1 MKIDDVLGADEGIS
15 RDDLSAAIIQR
26 MMATGAAAKLL
37 RTHGLDA
44 VIAAVDDIADFHA
57 GAEELGT
64 SDLSIMVNQVMKN
77 LGSSVAEDSKDD
89 PNHPDTEVANSNPA
103 QSPQGGNPAQVGNA
117 PQAGKMAPTT
127 GTPAGQS
134 NTAAGAAYNAQ
145 QNIAG
150 NSTGATA
157 AAQQAAAGA
166 KETVPVLPSDR
177 TAAQQAK
184 LVKAKVQTGALPLA
198 SMSENRV
205 SNQPAIGDIMILELA
220 DGRAIHAPIA
230 ELRGNSLILALDETA
245 HQWLDE
251 APDHEHLKIQSSS
264 KVSPV
269 AMAWNSLVDELEADT
284 PEGWA
289 ALFRNRALDR
299 ESPRKWGRIWR
310 QQHVHLGDELG
321 LDDQRAWEDAVAS
334 KLDEMGDSLGEQEDI
349 VRKRLDP
356 KDRAM
361 LAVWMKSHSGV
372 EGKPVKQFAQNMAA
386 KAGHPTDDYWHKI
399 KGLVSEDPAPAVL
412 GLNEAHMMRKWD
424 LDLVEDMGD
433 GYWIAEQDES
443 DDDVRKL
450 SYEVYHLEDPIGLDD
465 QMAKVWRSVG
475 WIRISPY
482 FVKRNELIA
491 GAKAVIAK
499 DQERLQ
505 HQAEMNRPDHE
516 LDEGAK
522 NWLKIL
528 ALVGLTGYG
537 ASAALDHLSARNT
550 PLGQALSAEAA
561 KGNTEAAFY
570 LKNLGSYI
578 DASDYGT
585 LKMLNFQYLEE
596 PAAMHKVNEA
606 IQGFSTKDP
615 RYDYM
620 THGRWFIMV
629 SKEPVVMPALT
640 GPNPKYVAKA
650 ILKDDPRKQHIGVAM
665 TQNGAIED
673 VSSKAIDANRA
684 SLNPDDYENYVIDFN
699 VDFTRE
705 YMDPKTGHFFK
716 FEKGTDGQP
725 RLISAG
731 PEWYQKFGTEMD
743 QLGFRRA
750 SDKSSRNIDIPNTP
764 TYSFPI
770 GKPMVKQ
777 LGLIPNMRYS
787 LEFENEDADGN
798 DIFTISQHSRYTGK
812 GTRMMMRTPGFIL
825 AASPKNKTDTP
836 PSQYVSDTPGLA
848 STGLGE
854 AQSMLGAL
862 KNALAAPMSGSKLD
876 RTIKAHNN
884 AIRYGAKIGDNNPN
898 LMTKLPMGHHY
909 NNKGFIRLG
918 DRPDLDEAKY
928 QGKTVS
934 LGKPIRTSPS
944 EGGKFKVYVR
954 DPKSGNIKMVRFGD
968 TTGLSIK
975 RDDPKR
981 RKNYRARHHC
991 DNPGPR
997 TKANY
1002 WSCKMWTAKPVGKIL
1017 KGK

>member
-1 MKIDDVLGADEGIS
+1 MKIDDVLGADEGQS

-77 LGSSVAEDSKDD
+77 LGSNVAEDSKDD

-103 QSPQGGNPAQVGNA
+103 QAPQGSNPAQVGNA

-127 GTPAGQS
+127 GTSAGQN
-134 NTAAGAAYNAQ
+134 NTAAGAAYDAQ

-184 LVKAKVQTGALPLA
+184 LVKAKVQTGALPL
-198 SMSENRV
+198 SNMSETRV
-205 SNQPAIGDIMILELA
+205 SNEPVIGDIMILELA

-372 EGKPVKQFAQNMAA
+372 KGKPVKQFAQTMAA

-399 KGLVSEDPAPAVL
+399 KGLVSEDPAPDVL
-412 GLNEAHMMRKWD
+412 GLKEAHMMRKWD
-424 LDLVEDMGD
+424 LDLIEDMGD
-433 GYWIAEQDES
+433 GYWIVAEDHS
-443 DDDVRKL
+443 DDDVRKTV
-450 SYEVYHLEDPIGLDD
+450 YEVYHLEDPSGMDD
-465 QMAKVWRSVG
+465 QMATVWRSVD
-475 WIRISPY
+475 WIRVSPY
-482 FVKRNELIA
+482 RVTHSELIN

-505 HQAEMNRPDHE
+505 NEAVMNRPNHE
-516 LDEGAK
+516 LDEGVK

-537 ASAALDHLSARNT
+537 ASAALDQFSPRNT
-550 PLGQALSAEAA
+550 PLGQALAAEAA

-570 LKNLGSYI
+570 LKNLGAYI

-585 LKMLNFQYLEE
+585 LRMLNFQYLEE

-606 IQGFSTKDP
+606 LQGYNTKDP

-620 THGRWFIMV
+620 KHGRWIIMV

-650 ILKDDPRKQHIGVAM
+650 VLSDDPRKQHIGVAM
-665 TQNGAIED
+665 TQNGAVEAVAD
-673 VSSKAIDANRA
+673 LAVDANRA

-699 VDFTRE
+699 IDFSRE

-716 FEKGTDGQP
+716 FEKGADGKP

-731 PEWYQKFGTEMD
+731 PEWYSKFGTEMD

-750 SDKSSRNIDIPNTP
+750 KDKSGQADPETP
-764 TYSFPI
+764 TYSFAI
-770 GKPMVKQ
+770 GKPMVKA

-798 DIFTISQHSRYTGK
+798 DIFTISRHSRYTGV
-812 GTRMMMRTPGFIL
+812 GTRMMMKTPGFIL

-836 PSQYVSDTPGLA
+836 PSQYVNDTPGLA
-848 STGLGE
+848 SAGLGE
-854 AQSMLGAL
+854 AQSMLSAL
-862 KNALAAPMSGSKLD
+862 KNALAAPVSGSKLD